1 MVFNLPVLLTWVRI
15 ALIPLMIFLFYLQ
28 QPWASLATAVVFALA
43 GITDWADGYL
53 ARLWQ
58 QESRFGAF
66 LDPVAD
72 KLIVAVALILI
83 VEREADFW
91 VTLATTV
98 IISREIV
105 VSALREWMAE
115 MGARK
120 SVAVSMIGKV
130 KTTAQM
136 VSIPLCLYHAPIGSF
151 NTQFHG
157 TWLMYVAAALTLW
170 SMIYYLRMAWPHLK
184 EKSGER

>member
-83 VEREADFW
+83 VEREANFW

-105 VSALREWMAE
+105 ISALREWMAE
-115 MGARK
+115 VGARGK
-120 SVAVSMIGKV
+120 VAVAYIGKV
-130 KTTAQM
+130 KTAAQM
-136 VSIPLCLYHAPIGSF
+136 LALVCLLYNQGAILSLPIRDIGLMALSIATL
-151 NTQFHG
+151 
-157 TWLMYVAAALTLW
+157 LTVT
-170 SMIYYLRMAWPHLK
+170 SMVQYIQSAFRA
-184 EKSGER
+184 E

>member
-115 MGARK
+115 VGARGK
-120 SVAVSMIGKV
+120 VAVAYIGKV
-130 KTTAQM
+130 KTAVQM
-136 VSIPLCLYHAPIGSF
+136 LALVCLLYNQGSLL
-151 NTQFHG
+151 G
-157 TWLMYVAAALTLW
+157 LAIRDMGLIALFIATLLTVI
-170 SMIYYLRMAWPHLK
+170 SMVQYIQSAFRS
-184 EKSGER
+184 E

>member
-1 MVFNLPVLLTWVRI
+1 MVSNLPLLLTWARI
-15 ALIPLMIFLFYLQ
+15 VLIPLMIFLFYLP
-28 QPWASLATAVVFALA
+28 QPWAPLATAVIFALA

-83 VEREADFW
+83 VEREANFW
-91 VTLATTV
+91 VTLATTI

-105 VSALREWMAE
+105 ISALREWMAE
-115 MGARK
+115 VGARGK
-120 SVAVSMIGKV
+120 VAVAYIGKV
-130 KTTAQM
+130 KTAMQM
-136 VSIPLCLYHAPIGSF
+136 VALVCLLYNRDLAGMPLRLIGLTALF
-151 NTQFHG
+151 
-157 TWLMYVAAALTLW
+157 VATVLTLV
-170 SMIYYLRMAWPHLK
+170 SMLQYIQSAFRK
-184 EKSGER
+184 DS

>member
-28 QPWASLATAVVFALA
+28 QSWAPLATAVVFALA

-83 VEREADFW
+83 VEREANFW
-91 VTLATTV
+91 VTLATSA

-105 VSALREWMAE
+105 ISALREWMAE
-115 MGARK
+115 VGARGK
-120 SVAVSMIGKV
+120 VAVAYIGKV
-130 KTTAQM
+130 KTAAQM
-136 VSIPLCLYHAPIGSF
+136 VALVCLLYNQDLWGLPTRVIG
-151 NTQFHG
+151 
-157 TWLMYVAAALTLW
+157 LIALVAATALTVL
-170 SMIYYLRMAWPHLK
+170 SMVQYIQSAFR
-184 EKSGER
+184 S